1 MDEGG
6 SARLVACRCR
16 VQARL
21 PCRSGQGWHRSCLI
35 PSRGIHDTSLSSEYL
50 LLLQSITES
59 QSINGKI
66 IGITNCG
73 RNTARLDVHHPQV
86 HAISDQREKA
96 VSCLLAFPVSTLYRR
111 KTCTVHPPSHPT
123 LDGKDLLRQV
133 TVFPDPIPASL
144 FERLHS
150 RAGATKP
157 PR

>member
-1 MDEGG
+1 MLDEGG

-96 VSCLLAFPVSTLYRR
+96 VSCLLAFSCFYSV
-111 KTCTVHPPSHPT
+111 PPEDMHSPPT
-123 LDGKDLLRQV
+123 FSSNTGWKR
-133 TVFPDPIPASL
+133 PASSGNCI
-144 FERLHS
+144 S
-150 RAGATKP
+150 RPHTSLP
-157 PR
+157 I